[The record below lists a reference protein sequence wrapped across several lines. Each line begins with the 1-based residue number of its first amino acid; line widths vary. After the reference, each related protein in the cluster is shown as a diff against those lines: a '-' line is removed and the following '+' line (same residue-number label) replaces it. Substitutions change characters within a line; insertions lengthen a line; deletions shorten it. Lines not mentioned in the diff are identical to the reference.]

1 MASRVNLD
9 GFSATDTR
17 PQTLGDISEYIE
29 ACHDAMHEQQQQQQ
43 QQQQHLH
50 SSLDMMSRA

>member
-1 MASRVNLD
+1 MVSRVNLD

-17 PQTLGDISEYIE
+17 AQTLRDISEYIE
-29 ACHDAMHEQQQQQQ
+29 ACQDAMHEQQQ

>member
-17 PQTLGDISEYIE
+17 AQTLRDISEYIE